1 MKQKVEI
8 FNEVRM
14 AFAGQP
20 LSGNDVK
27 SALSEIPYGKTD
39 VFLMALVST
48 GCIEHPAKGQ
58 YVFTTHPIH
67 HNLLEKAYEYTRK
80 KNQQYLKNNRK
91 KPTEEVKDDKT
102 EIQKAIDLLVATGE
116 YEIYRIEKIV
126 KKTQI
131 C

>member
-91 KPTEEVKDDKT
+91 KPTEEVKETKS

-116 YEIYRIEKIV
+116 CEIYRIEKIV

>member
-14 AFAGQP
+14 TFAGQP
-20 LSGNDVK
+20 LTGKDVK

-48 GCIEHPAKGQ
+48 GCIEHPNKGT

-80 KNQQYLKNNRK
+80 KNKQYLNNNRK
-91 KPTEEVKDDKT
+91 KPIEEVKETKS
-102 EIQKAIDLLVATGE
+102 EIQKAIELLIATGE

>member
-8 FNEVRM
+8 FNEIRM

-20 LSGNDVK
+20 LTSSDVK

-48 GCIEHPAKGQ
+48 GCIEHPNKGT
-58 YVFTTHPIH
+58 YVFTSHPIH

-80 KNQQYLKNNRK
+80 KNKQYNNGRRK
-91 KPTEEVKDDKT
+91 SVEEVKETKS
-102 EIQKAIDLLVATGE
+102 EIQKAIELLVATGE
-116 YEIYRIEKIV
+116 YEIYKVEKVI

>member
-14 AFAGQP
+14 TFAGQP
-20 LSGNDVK
+20 LTGKDVK

-48 GCIEHPAKGQ
+48 GCIEHPNKGT
-58 YVFTTHPIH
+58 YVFTSHPVH

-80 KNQQYLKNNRK
+80 KNKQYNNGRK
-91 KPTEEVKDDKT
+91 KSVEEDSKT
-102 EIQKAIDLLVATGE
+102 DIQKAIDLLLSTGD
-116 YEIYRIEKIV
+116 YEVYKIEKIV
-126 KKTQI
+126 KRTRL
-131 C
+131 

>member
-1 MKQKVEI
+1 MKQNIEI

-14 AFAGQP
+14 TFAGQP
-20 LSGNDVK
+20 LTGKDVK

-48 GCIEHPAKGQ
+48 GCIEHPNKGT
-58 YVFTTHPIH
+58 YVFTSHPVH
-67 HNLLEKAYEYTRK
+67 HSLLEKAYEYTRK
-80 KNQQYLKNNRK
+80 KNQQYFKNSK
-91 KPTEEVKDDKT
+91 KPTEEVKETKS
-102 EIQKAIDLLVATGE
+102 EIQKAIELLIATGE
-116 YEIYRIEKIV
+116 YEIYRVEKIV

>member
-20 LSGNDVK
+20 LTGSDVK

-80 KNQQYLKNNRK
+80 KNQQYLNNNRK

-102 EIQKAIDLLVATGE
+102 EIQKAIDLLIATGE

>member
-1 MKQKVEI
+1 MKQKTEI

-20 LSGNDVK
+20 LTSSDVK

-48 GCIEHPAKGQ
+48 GCIEHPNKGT
-58 YVFTTHPIH
+58 YVFTSHPVH

-80 KNQQYLKNNRK
+80 QNKQYNNGRK
-91 KPTEEVKDDKT
+91 KSVEEDPKT
-102 EIQKAIDLLVATGE
+102 DIQKAIDLLLSTGA
-116 YEIYRIEKIV
+116 YEVYRIEKIV
-126 KKTQI
+126 KRTRL
-131 C
+131 

>member
-20 LSGNDVK
+20 LTGSDVK

-102 EIQKAIDLLVATGE
+102 EIQKAIDLLIATGE

>member
-1 MKQKVEI
+1 MKQKTEI

-20 LSGNDVK
+20 LTSSDVK

-39 VFLMALVST
+39 LFLMALVST
-48 GCIEHPAKGQ
+48 GCIEHPTKGQ

-80 KNQQYLKNNRK
+80 KNKQYLKNNRQK
-91 KPTEEVKDDKT
+91 SVEEVKETKS
-102 EIQKAIDLLVATGE
+102 EIQKAIDLLLATGE
-116 YEIYRIEKIV
+116 YEIYRVEKVI

>member
-8 FNEVRM
+8 FNEIRM

-20 LSGNDVK
+20 LTSSDVK

-80 KNQQYLKNNRK
+80 KNKQYNNGRRK
-91 KPTEEVKDDKT
+91 SVEEDSKT
-102 EIQKAIDLLVATGE
+102 DIQKAIDLLLSTGD
-116 YEIYRIEKIV
+116 YEVYRIEKIV
-126 KKTQI
+126 KRTRL
-131 C
+131 

>member
-8 FNEVRM
+8 FNEIRM

-20 LSGNDVK
+20 LTSSDVK

-48 GCIEHPAKGQ
+48 GCIEHPNKGT
-58 YVFTTHPIH
+58 YVFTSHPIH

-80 KNQQYLKNNRK
+80 KNKQYNNGRRK
-91 KPTEEVKDDKT
+91 SVKEVKDDKT
-102 EIQKAIDLLVATGE
+102 EIQKAIELLVATGE
-116 YEIYRIEKIV
+116 YEIYKIEKVI

>member
-1 MKQKVEI
+1 MKQTIEI

-14 AFAGQP
+14 TFAGQP
-20 LSGNDVK
+20 LTGSDVK

-48 GCIEHPAKGQ
+48 GCIEHPNKAT
-58 YVFTTHPIH
+58 YVYTTHPIH

-91 KPTEEVKDDKT
+91 KSVEEVKDDKT
-102 EIQKAIDLLVATGE
+102 EIQKAIDLLLATGE
-116 YEIYRIEKIV
+116 YEIYKVEKIV

-131 C
+131 H

>member
-20 LSGNDVK
+20 LTSSDVK

-67 HNLLEKAYEYTRK
+67 HSLLDKAYEYTRK
-80 KNQQYLKNNRK
+80 KNKQYLKNNRQK
-91 KPTEEVKDDKT
+91 SVEEVKDDKT

-126 KKTQI
+126 KKTKI

>member
-20 LSGNDVK
+20 LTGKDVK

-48 GCIEHPAKGQ
+48 GCIEHPNKGT
-58 YVFTTHPIH
+58 YIFTSHPVH
-67 HNLLEKAYEYTRK
+67 HSLLEKAYEYTRK
-80 KNQQYLKNNRK
+80 KNRQYLKNNRQK
-91 KPTEEVKDDKT
+91 TVEEVKETKS
-102 EIQKAIDLLVATGE
+102 EIQKAIDLLLATGE
-116 YEIYRIEKIV
+116 YEIYKVEKIV

-131 C
+131 R

>member
-1 MKQKVEI
+1 MKQNVEI

-14 AFAGQP
+14 TFAGQP
-20 LSGNDVK
+20 LTGSDVK

-67 HNLLEKAYEYTRK
+67 YSLLEKAYEYTRK
-80 KNQQYLKNNRK
+80 KNQQYNRK
-91 KPTEEVKDDKT
+91 KPTEEVKETKS
-102 EIQKAIDLLVATGE
+102 EIQKAIALLVATGE
-116 YEIYRIEKIV
+116 YEIYKIEKIV

-131 C
+131 R

>member
-1 MKQKVEI
+1 MKQNIEV

-20 LSGNDVK
+20 LTGKDVK
-27 SALSEIPYGKTD
+27 SALAEIPYGKTD

-48 GCIEHPAKGQ
+48 GCIEHPNKGT

-80 KNQQYLKNNRK
+80 KNKQYNNGRRK
-91 KPTEEVKDDKT
+91 AVEEDSKT
-102 EIQKAIDLLVATGE
+102 DIQKAIDLLLSTGD
-116 YEIYRIEKIV
+116 YEVYRIEKIV
-126 KKTQI
+126 KRTRL
-131 C
+131 

>member
-14 AFAGQP
+14 TFAGQP
-20 LSGNDVK
+20 LTGKDVK

-48 GCIEHPAKGQ
+48 GCIEHPNKGT
-58 YVFTTHPIH
+58 YVFTSHPIH

-80 KNQQYLKNNRK
+80 KNKQYNNGRK
-91 KPTEEVKDDKT
+91 KSVEEVKETKS
-102 EIQKAIDLLVATGE
+102 EIQKAIELLVATGE
-116 YEIYRIEKIV
+116 YEIYKVEKVI

>member
-1 MKQKVEI
+1 MKTNEI

-14 AFAGQP
+14 AYMGQP
-20 LSGNDVK
+20 LKANDVK
-27 SALSEIPYGKTD
+27 TLLAELPYGKTD

-48 GCIEHPAKGQ
+48 GCIEHPNKGT
-58 YVFTTHPIH
+58 YIFTSHPIH
-67 HNLLEKAYEYTRK
+67 HDLLDKAFSYVRK

-91 KPTEEVKDDKT
+91 KPVEEVKETKS
-102 EIQKAIDLLVATGE
+102 EIQKAIELLLSTGE
-116 YEIYRIEKIV
+116 YEIYRVEKVI

>member
-1 MKQKVEI
+1 MKQSIEI

-14 AFAGQP
+14 TFAGQP
-20 LSGNDVK
+20 LTGKDVK

-48 GCIEHPAKGQ
+48 GCIEHPNKGT
-58 YVFTTHPIH
+58 YVFTSHPIH
-67 HNLLEKAYEYTRK
+67 HQLLEKAYEYTRK
-80 KNQQYLKNNRK
+80 KNKQYLKNNRQ
-91 KPTEEVKDDKT
+91 KPTEEVKETKS
-102 EIQKAIDLLVATGE
+102 EIQKAIELLVATGE